1 VVPVDR
7 NLSHLNVF
15 GPLGGHCWLP
25 ELQSTEEWHNDDDK
39 QQTAEAKHT
48 GVPKIQCFMQL
59 KHQHNF
65 FLLSSVQEALLIF
78 THVKRKKLKK

>member
-1 VVPVDR
+1 MVPVDR

-15 GPLGGHCWLP
+15 GPLGGHHWLP
-25 ELQSTEEWHNDDDK
+25 ELQSTEVRHNDDDK

-48 GVPKIQCFMQL
+48 GAPKIQHFMQL

-65 FLLSSVQEALLIF
+65 FLLSSAQEALLIF
-78 THVKRKKLKK
+78 TDMLIEKN